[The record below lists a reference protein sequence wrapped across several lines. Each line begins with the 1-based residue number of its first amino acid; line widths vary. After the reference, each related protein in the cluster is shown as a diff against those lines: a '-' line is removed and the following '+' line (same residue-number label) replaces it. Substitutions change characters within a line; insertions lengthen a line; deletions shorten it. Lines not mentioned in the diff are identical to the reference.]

1 MKILLWIA
9 FKLRLRQKFW
19 GDLYVKYVNRQ
30 VKKMVDSIDLDIKD
44 IKIKNDD
51 KDLLIK

>member
-19 GDLYVKYVNRQ
+19 GDWYIKYVNKQ

-44 IKIKNDD
+44 IKIKKNN
-51 KDLLIK
+51 KDLLR